1 MHVTAGCFQV
11 ADTLVKVPP
20 VALYPAQFVLVL
32 RVIR

>member
-1 MHVTAGCFQV
+1 MHVTAGCFHV

>member
-1 MHVTAGCFQV
+1 VHVTAGCFQV
-11 ADTLVKVPP
+11 ADMLVKVPP

>member
-1 MHVTAGCFQV
+1 VHVTAGCFQV
-11 ADTLVKVPP
+11 ADTLLKVAP